1 MAKLLISM
9 RDEFLKKVDELA
21 ATEHRTRSELV
32 RQALREYMN
41 DKIDPFDLVVNDK
54 GGSYVAATDYGY
66 THGGRPLG

>member
-9 RDEFLKKVDELA
+9 RDEFLKKMDDFA

-32 RQALREYMN
+32 RQALREYMK
-41 DKIDPFDLVVNDK
+41 DKIDPFDLVINDK
-54 GGSYVAATDYGY
+54 GCSYVAGNDYGY